1 MSPFDPTASGFV
13 KLRSFEFPGGVA
25 VYEYANDAIVDGN
38 PEFLRINAY
47 LSQDGDF
54 VTVWRGAFGTLVRRI
69 PPWFRRLTGRL
80 RFP

>member
-38 PEFLRINAY
+38 PDFLRINDVPEQGRGFRHGLA
-47 LSQDGDF
+47 
-54 VTVWRGAFGTLVRRI
+54 GAFGTLVRRI
-69 PPWFRRLTGRL
+69 PPWLRRLTG
-80 RFP
+80 